1 MRRQQLYLGRVAGIP
16 IGLDSSWFLIFA
28 LVAWVLARN
37 YYPAEFPLWS
47 PALYWTLGLV
57 TSALLFLSVLL
68 HELGHAMIA
77 RAFHIPVRRITL
89 FIFGGVAEIGGELP
103 GPLAEFLVAI
113 AGPVVSFA
121 LAAGFDVLKVGVG
134 GAAPLYALA
143 EYLAFINGAL
153 GVFNLIPAFP
163 LDGGRVFRSIVWA
176 VTRDMARATVIAATV
191 GRVFAFLFVAFG
203 AWEMYNG
210 RLFDG
215 LWIAFI
221 GWFLNNAAQSPLRE
235 RRLEHRLS
243 GHTVGQVMEQGL
255 PTIDAGMTIA
265 AFAGDRALSTQG
277 HSYVVTGAQG
287 AIGLMTLED
296 VARVPAE
303 SWDETTAADI
313 MQPFDHVPGV
323 SADTEVWRALQ
334 QMDRIGVNQLMVV
347 AGGQI
352 AGMLS
357 RHDVL
362 TFLRNLG

>member
-1 MRRQQLYLGRVAGIP
+1 MRRQHFYLGRVAGIP
-16 IGLDSSWFLIFA
+16 IGLDSSWFVIFA

-47 PALYWTLGLV
+47 QVLCWTLGIA
-57 TSALLFLSVLL
+57 TSALLFVSVLL
-68 HELGHAMIA
+68 HELGHAMLA
-77 RAFHIPVRRITL
+77 RAYRIPVRRITL

-121 LAAGFDVLKVGVG
+121 LAAGFDVLKVGVAG
-134 GAAPLYALA
+134 SAPLYALA

-153 GVFNLIPAFP
+153 ALFNLIPAFP
-163 LDGGRVFRSIVWA
+163 LDGGRVFRAMVWA
-176 VTRDMARATVIAATV
+176 LTRDVGRATVVAATV
-191 GRVFAFLFVAFG
+191 GRGFAFLFVAFG
-203 AWEMYNG
+203 AWEMYSG

-221 GWFLNNAAQSPLRE
+221 GWFLNNAAQSSQQE
-235 RRLEHRLS
+235 RRIEHRLS

-255 PTIDAGMTIA
+255 PTVDGAMTLA
-265 AFAGDRALSTQG
+265 TFTGDRALSSQG
-277 HSYVVTGAQG
+277 HSYVVTGKQG

-296 VARVPAE
+296 VARVPVE
-303 SWDETTAADI
+303 SWGETTAADI